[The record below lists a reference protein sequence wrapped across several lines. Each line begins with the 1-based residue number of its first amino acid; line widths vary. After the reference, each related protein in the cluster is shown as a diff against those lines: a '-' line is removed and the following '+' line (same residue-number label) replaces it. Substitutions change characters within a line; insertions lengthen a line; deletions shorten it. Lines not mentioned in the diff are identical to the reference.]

1 MKKREHTS
9 IVCDQEESRS
19 YGFQCEKGFT
29 MEHKRG
35 PGRSGDGITAH
46 CMRCMNEGKEDE
58 E

>member
-9 IVCDQEESRS
+9 IVCDQEDSRS

-35 PGRSGDGITAH
+35 PGRSGAGITAH
-46 CMRCMNEGKEDE
+46 CMRCIQEKGDE